1 MTRFHAVLAIII
13 VLAMLCLVMM
23 ARTVLAQ
30 TPCGPTADVLKMISE
45 KYHEAAIGG
54 GTAQDGKVVISTFAN
69 AETGSWTIV
78 VSGADGNS
86 CIIAAGSDWAA
97 SIPPKKGTNS

>member
-1 MTRFHAVLAIII
+1 MRWFCVACAFALMTTTAW
-13 VLAMLCLVMM
+13 
-23 ARTVLAQ
+23 AQ
-30 TPCGPTADVLKMISE
+30 QPCGPTPALLKMISE
-45 KYHEAAIGG
+45 KYHEDAIGG

-69 AETGSWTIV
+69 AETGSWTII

-86 CIIAAGSDWAA
+86 CIIAAGSDYAA